1 MIEQRYRK
9 CVIAIT
15 CEHMADPLRLNNFE
29 LRRQFAEES
38 DTLIR
43 HDVAIFRSDH
53 DDWSCN
59 AGRCRLY
66 RLAFG
71 GWVEEFG
78 GDGAWVPMPV
88 EAPVVTA
95 AHSLGQ
101 ARGIVKP
108 GLIEMNSECF
118 RRRSEEH
125 TSELQSLMRI

>member
-9 CVIAIT
+9 FIIAVT
-15 CEHMADPLRLNNFE
+15 CEHMADSLRLNNFE

-78 GDGAWVPMPV
+78 GD
-88 EAPVVTA
+88 
-95 AHSLGQ
+95 
-101 ARGIVKP
+101 
-108 GLIEMNSECF
+108 
-118 RRRSEEH
+118 RSEEH
-125 TSELQSLMRI
+125 TSELQSLMRISYAVFCLKKKKNRTSTQTSKINITSKEKQLATT

>member
-1 MIEQRYRK
+1 
-9 CVIAIT
+9 
-15 CEHMADPLRLNNFE
+15 MADSLRINNVE

-78 GDGAWVPMPV
+78 GDGAWVQMPV

-101 ARGIVKP
+101 IGRASCRERV
-108 GLIEMNSECF
+108 C
-118 RRRSEEH
+118 
-125 TSELQSLMRI
+125 QYV